1 MCESKRARNGEPSSR
16 KDERRTNIMRRKS
29 PEAKRRRRLRPYFR
43 QNENGRISNGALIY
57 EEANGDELM
66 FLRIYAKAR
75 ALERVP

>member
-1 MCESKRARNGEPSSR
+1 MR
-16 KDERRTNIMRRKS
+16 KKS

-43 QNENGRISNGALIY
+43 QNENGKISYGALIY

-66 FLRIYAKAR
+66 SLWIYAKAR